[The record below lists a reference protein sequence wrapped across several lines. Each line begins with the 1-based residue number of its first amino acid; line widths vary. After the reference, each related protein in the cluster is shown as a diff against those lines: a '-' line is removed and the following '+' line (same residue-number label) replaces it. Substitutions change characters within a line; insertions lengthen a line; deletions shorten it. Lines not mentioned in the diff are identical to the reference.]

1 MNKSV
6 GSVIVNEYIV
16 QEVKRM
22 IVQLTGNVNYNITLD
37 PTVWIFDD
45 RKILFEEAFNERA
58 EKNENTVD
66 ELEKAAERFNKEVY
80 RTSVK
85 PPVNKSIT
93 KFEREKILKNS
104 YVMPLE
110 EFLLHAEIKPDSKD
124 ATLTTTNG
132 PIHLSLNDL
141 QACYLL
147 FAIKGKPVTEEGP
160 VHLFF
165 NDGSN
170 KDNPITGIQKI
181 TINK

>member
-1 MNKSV
+1 
-6 GSVIVNEYIV
+6 
-16 QEVKRM
+16 M

-45 RKILFEEAFNERA
+45 RKILFEEAFKEESANPKKTGDKLDRA
-58 EKNENTVD
+58 AD
-66 ELEKAAERFNKEVY
+66 RFNREVY
-80 RTSVK
+80 RASVK

-104 YVMPLE
+104 YVMPLQ
-110 EFLLHAEIKPDSKD
+110 EFLSHAEIKSDSKD
-124 ATLTTTNG
+124 ATLTTKNG
-132 PIHLSLNDL
+132 QINISLREL
-141 QACYLL
+141 QECYLL
-147 FAIKGKPVTEEGP
+147 FAIKGKPITEDGP

-181 TINK
+181 TIN

>member
-1 MNKSV
+1 
-6 GSVIVNEYIV
+6 
-16 QEVKRM
+16 M

-45 RKILFEEAFNERA
+45 RKILFEEAFKGESANPKNTGDKLDRA
-58 EKNENTVD
+58 AD
-66 ELEKAAERFNKEVY
+66 RFNREVY
-80 RTSVK
+80 RASVK

-104 YVMPLE
+104 YVMPLQ
-110 EFLLHAEIKPDSKD
+110 EFLSHAEIKSDSKD
-124 ATLTTTNG
+124 ATLTTKNG
-132 PIHLSLNDL
+132 QINISLREL
-141 QACYLL
+141 QECYLL
-147 FAIKGKPVTEEGP
+147 FAIKGKPITEDGP

-181 TINK
+181 TIN

>member
-1 MNKSV
+1 M
-6 GSVIVNEYIV
+6 
-16 QEVKRM
+16 QEVKIM

-45 RKILFEEAFNERA
+45 RKILLEEIFDESVEKTENA
-58 EKNENTVD
+58 ED
-66 ELEKAAERFNKEVY
+66 ELKKAAERFNKEVY
-80 RTSVK
+80 RASVK

-104 YVMPLE
+104 YVMPLQ
-110 EFLLHAEIKPDSKD
+110 EFLLHAEIKSDSKN
-124 ATLTTTNG
+124 ATLTTING
-132 PIHLSLNDL
+132 PVNISLHEL
-141 QACYLL
+141 QDCYLS
-147 FAIKGKPVTEEGP
+147 FAVKGKPVTEDGP

-165 NDGSN
+165 KDGSN

>member
-1 MNKSV
+1 
-6 GSVIVNEYIV
+6 
-16 QEVKRM
+16 M

-45 RKILFEEAFNERA
+45 RKILFEEAFKEESANP
-58 EKNENTVD
+58 KNTGD
-66 ELEKAAERFNKEVY
+66 ELDRAADRFNREVY
-80 RTSVK
+80 RASVK

-104 YVMPLE
+104 YVMPLQ
-110 EFLLHAEIKPDSKD
+110 EFLSHAEIKSDSKD
-124 ATLTTTNG
+124 ATLTTKNG
-132 PIHLSLNDL
+132 QINISLREL
-141 QACYLL
+141 QECYLL
-147 FAIKGKPVTEEGP
+147 FAIKGKPITEDGP

-181 TINK
+181 TIN

>member
-1 MNKSV
+1 
-6 GSVIVNEYIV
+6 
-16 QEVKRM
+16 M

-45 RKILFEEAFNERA
+45 RKILFEKAFKGESANP
-58 EKNENTVD
+58 KNTGD
-66 ELEKAAERFNKEVY
+66 ELDRAADRFNREVY
-80 RTSVK
+80 RASVK

-104 YVMPLE
+104 YVMPLQ
-110 EFLLHAEIKPDSKD
+110 EFLSHAEIKSDSKD
-124 ATLTTTNG
+124 ATLTTKNG
-132 PIHLSLNDL
+132 QINISLREL
-141 QACYLL
+141 QECYLL
-147 FAIKGKPVTEEGP
+147 FAIKGKPITEDGP

-181 TINK
+181 TIN